1 MEEIGVIDQK
11 IAGYGSRM
19 NSLATSIHQT
29 QQEVDELHKLEE
41 EKTTELSLLH
51 QKLKLV
57 EKRVYGAFLREVG
70 VQSVDELENE
80 YFKSLREN
88 ERMQN
93 ECRTHIALIEN
104 KTTYNKQRVVSL
116 ESSIQEEGENVRKA
130 EKSIKG
136 VERKSKEISLI
147 LREMEEKVETIQR
160 EIGVEAKKR
169 KDLEIVVFQIDQ
181 RIRDVR
187 MIVIV

>member
-1 MEEIGVIDQK
+1 MIDQK
-11 IAGYGSRM
+11 IAGYGTRM

-29 QQEVDELHKLEE
+29 QQEMDELRKQEE

-57 EKRVYGAFLREVG
+57 EKRVYRTFLREVG

-104 KTTYNKQRVVSL
+104 KTTYNKQRLISL
-116 ESSIQEEGENVRKA
+116 ETSIQEEGENARKA

-136 VERKSKEISLI
+136 MEKKSKEISVI
-147 LREMEEKVETIQR
+147 LHEMEENVEAIQR

-169 KDLEIVVFQIDQ
+169 KDIEIVVFQIDQ
-181 RIRDVR
+181 RIREVK
-187 MIVIV
+187 MIVVID